1 MKVRHKKIASFLLAG
16 VLFSLAGV
24 VIAQQTLPKGGDGFE
39 AAVKLELGSYQR
51 ETLEENE
58 YFYAAG
64 IKPGQEINIKY
75 TFGAGTG
82 NDGWATLDLYDE
94 DRTKLSDKWD
104 TVSKG
109 ESNSITVSWLPNTDK
124 DSYKYYIKAGYDG
137 YDVGPISFVI
147 SLTDYYDAGTQTDA
161 GDSFGKAMSITPGEY
176 EGYLLSGVAGTD
188 TKDFYKVTVKK
199 GETLIAKVTPPAEV
213 ALSVIIYDSSR
224 RELKEEYSPNLGA
237 IVTNSVPITKS
248 GDVFVA
254 VVCGEYHNKEFK
266 PYSLNIATGAGK
278 VIGEGLTEKQT
289 EEAAEQAQQAGE
301 EVKSLIERG
310 IKGILLYVVL
320 PIVGGIILLIVIIV
334 VIVII
339 LKKKKEKD
347 GQGSGDSKQN
357 TGEKE

>member
-1 MKVRHKKIASFLLAG
+1 MKIRHKKIASFLLAG

-24 VIAQQTLPKGGDGFE
+24 VMAQQILPKGGDGFE
-39 AAVKLELGSYQR
+39 TAVKLEQGSYQR

-58 YFYAAG
+58 YFYAAD

-75 TFGAGTG
+75 TFGAGTS
-82 NDGWATLDLYDE
+82 NDGWAALGLYDE
-94 DRTKLSDKWD
+94 DRTELSDKWD

-124 DSYKYYIKAGYDG
+124 DSYKYYIKAGYDS
-137 YDVGPISFVI
+137 YDVGPVSFVV

-161 GDSFGKAMSITPGEY
+161 GDSFEKAMSITPGEY

-199 GETLIAKVTPPAEV
+199 GETLTAKVTPPAEV
-213 ALSVIIYDSSR
+213 ALNVIIYDSSR
-224 RELKEEYSPNLGA
+224 KELKKEYSPNLGA
-237 IVTNSVPITKS
+237 IVTNSIPITKN

-254 VVCGEYHNKEFK
+254 VVCGEYRNKEFK
-266 PYSLNIATGAGK
+266 PYSLSIATGAGK
-278 VIGEGLTEKQT
+278 AIDEGLTEEQQ
-289 EEAAEQAQQAGE
+289 AAEQAQQAGE

-320 PIVGGIILLIVIIV
+320 PIVGGIILLTVIIV
-334 VIVII
+334 VIVIV

-347 GQGSGDSKQN
+347 EQGPGEGGQSL
-357 TGEKE
+357 GEGE